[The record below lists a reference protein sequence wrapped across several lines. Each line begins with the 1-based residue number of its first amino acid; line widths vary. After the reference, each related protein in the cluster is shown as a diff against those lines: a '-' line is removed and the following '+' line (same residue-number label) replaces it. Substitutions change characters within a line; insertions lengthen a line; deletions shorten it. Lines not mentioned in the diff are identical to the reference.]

1 MIRART
7 LRLPL
12 MAVAASALFFAGTA
26 AALPLLGPSYP
37 APGGNTWF
45 PSGAPSTGD
54 AGGQNGNYGG
64 FDNSYF
70 ASLYW
75 GPQWGLSPGP
85 QAGLDGV
92 YHSLPFAGISGT
104 TAVWQGTTSYTSPG
118 GPGPGSCASCPIRL
132 EIDVSGLGATPW
144 VLEGS
149 VAGLTGLAA
158 GIGAVIDDSAGADF
172 VANFQFLADLG
183 SGFVALN
190 SITPQYGGATVSTVS
205 GAFYSTV
212 PEPSVLM
219 MLGLGVASL
228 AVRRRSTH

>member
-1 MIRART
+1 MIRARK

-12 MAVAASALFFAGTA
+12 MAVAASSLFFADTA

-37 APGGNTWF
+37 APGGNTWV
-45 PSGAPSTGD
+45 STGGPS
-54 AGGQNGNYGG
+54 AGDIGGLNGNYGG
-64 FDNSYF
+64 FDSMYF
-70 ASLYW
+70 LSLYW
-75 GPQWGLSPGP
+75 GPQWGLGPGP

-92 YHSLPFAGISGT
+92 YHSLAFVGVFGT
-104 TAVWQGTTSYTSPG
+104 TAIWEGSTSYTSPG

-132 EIDVSGLGATPW
+132 EIDVSGLGAAPW

-183 SGFVALN
+183 NGFVAIN
-190 SITPQYGGATVSTVS
+190 SIVPQYGGATVSSFS